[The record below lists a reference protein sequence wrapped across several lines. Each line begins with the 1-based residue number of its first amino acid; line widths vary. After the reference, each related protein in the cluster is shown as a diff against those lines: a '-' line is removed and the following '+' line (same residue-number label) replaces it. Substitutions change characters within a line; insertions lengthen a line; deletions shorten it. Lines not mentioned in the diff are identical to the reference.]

1 MELIDKLSEAIV
13 TKGKT
18 AVESISDKAKEVTDI
33 ANLKR
38 RIATCEAVRKKNYME
53 IGRLY
58 YEKFADLEDET
69 FAKQCK
75 AIYNAEKAIE
85 KLNREV
91 ELSRKKHNTGES

>member
-1 MELIDKLSEAIV
+1 
-13 TKGKT
+13 
-18 AVESISDKAKEVTDI
+18 
-33 ANLKR
+33 
-38 RIATCEAVRKKNYME
+38 ME

-91 ELSRKKHNTGES
+91 ELSRKKHNTGKS